1 VLEGSRVLDWRS
13 RAKRGDPAE
22 VSEASLYLSGQGGA
36 LALPQST
43 VAMAESWYA
52 DLVSVVVMDLV
63 SPVRGEIGHVSVPV
77 W

>member
-1 VLEGSRVLDWRS
+1 
-13 RAKRGDPAE
+13 
-22 VSEASLYLSGQGGA
+22 

-63 SPVRGEIGHVSVPV
+63 FPVRGEIGHVSAPV
-77 W
+77 